1 MNIVIR
7 ELYANKKSLLIWGGT
22 MAAFVAMQ
30 FAEFSAYYKNPEMLA
45 VLDAMPRE
53 LIEALGMANANLTT
67 VSGYLSVAITDFV
80 NGALAVYATMLGHNL
95 VAKEERDKTAGF
107 LLTLPVT
114 RTRVLAGKIV
124 AGVLC
129 SLLLL
134 AVVALS
140 MLAAISPY
148 EVEPGFPRFFTL
160 LMLTTFL
167 IMLIFLCLGVF
178 LAAATRKHKLSAGL
192 GMGVVFALYIA
203 SVLSGLTEQME
214 FLRYLSPFEYFE
226 AAALLSDLRIEP
238 LFAGITAAA
247 IAASL
252 AGAYHFYNQRDM
264 YV

>member
-7 ELYANKKSLLIWGGT
+7 ELYANKKSLFIWGVS
-22 MAAFVAMQ
+22 MAAFVAMT

-53 LIEALGMANANLTT
+53 LLEAFGMANANLTT
-67 VSGYLSVAITDFV
+67 VSGYLGVAMVFINVT
-80 NGALAVYATMLGHNL
+80 LAVYATMLGHNL

-114 RTRVLAGKIV
+114 RTQILLGKFV

-129 SLLLL
+129 SLILL
-134 AVVALS
+134 AMVAIS
-140 MLAAISPY
+140 MLAAIIPY
-148 EVEPGFPRFFTL
+148 EVEPDFPRFFAL
-160 LMLTTFL
+160 LLLTSFL
-167 IMLIFLCLGVF
+167 IMLIFLCVGML
-178 LAAATRKHKLSAGL
+178 LAAVTRRHKLSAGF

-214 FLRYLSPFEYFE
+214 FLRYVSPFKYFE
-226 AAALLSDLRIEP
+226 AADLLRDLRVQP
-238 LFAGITAAA
+238 VFAWITAVVV
-247 IAASL
+247 AASL
-252 AGAYHFYNQRDM
+252 AGAHHFFSRRDM

>member
-1 MNIVIR
+1 
-7 ELYANKKSLLIWGGT
+7 
-22 MAAFVAMQ
+22 MAAFVAMT

-53 LIEALGMANANLTT
+53 LLEAFGMANANLTT
-67 VSGYLSVAITDFV
+67 VSGYLGVSMVFINVT
-80 NGALAVYATMLGHNL
+80 LAVYATMLGHNL

-140 MLAAISPY
+140 MLAATIPY
-148 EVEPGFPRFFTL
+148 EVEPDFPRFFTL